1 MSESEIQAAINK
13 LPKLT
18 YYGLGLDRNGPELT
32 SAEYKEAIKS
42 SQNDLLNQLEG
53 FEKCCS
59 WLEKIEKSSS
69 INHKHSSS
77 GLSRM
82 VEADNDSTLNGV
94 FIAAAIHCG
103 FKFKTRKGSPNVHF
117 NMSEESIAKLSNA

>member
-1 MSESEIQAAINK
+1 MSESEIQSAINK

-18 YYGLGLDRNGPELT
+18 YFGLGLDRNGPELT

-42 SQNDLLNQLEG
+42 SQKDLLNQLEG
-53 FEKCCS
+53 FDKCCA
-59 WLEKIEKSSS
+59 WLENVEKSSS

-82 VEADNDSTLNGV
+82 IESDNDSTLNGI
-94 FIAAAIHCG
+94 FIAAAIHSG
-103 FKFKTRKGSPNVHF
+103 FKFKTRKGSPNLHF
-117 NMSEESIAKLSNA
+117 NMSEESISKLSKA